1 MTDLYEKVDDK
12 VKVVTTTE
20 AYITIDEL
28 KARLTFWNDELARI
42 EADYIA
48 QKAAAEATIAELDA
62 ALKTVLKEEVKVK

>member
-1 MTDLYEKVDDK
+1 MPDLYEKVDDK